1 MISTVFSLIASIIA
15 WSLRFAW
22 AVGFGIWATI
32 DCQSDFKSLVQ
43 DCIWLDV
50 ATGWG
55 SAFGAAGAGWVDGD
69 SSFTTSDWTGHRGD
83 ATTSLFDSEFTG
95 QDSGFCC
102 WGAEVWATLAATWV
116 ETDDWEICGTE
127 LLISCFSGLR

>member
-55 SAFGAAGAGWVDGD
+55 SAFGAAGAGWVDED
-69 SSFTTSDWTGHRGD
+69 SPFTTSDWTGQRGEVV
-83 ATTSLFDSEFTG
+83 TSLSDSNFTG
-95 QDSGFCC
+95 EDWGFCC
-102 WGAEVWATLAATWV
+102 WGAGGWAIFAATGVATDGW
-116 ETDDWEICGTE
+116 ETCGAE
-127 LLISCFSGLR
+127 LLVSCFSGLR

>member
-1 MISTVFSLIASIIA
+1 MISTVFSLIASMIA
-15 WSLRFAW
+15 WSFRFAW

-55 SAFGAAGAGWVDGD
+55 SAFGAAGAGWFDGD
-69 SSFTTSDWTGHRGD
+69 SSFTTSDWTGQRGEVV
-83 ATTSLFDSEFTG
+83 TSLFDSGFSGE
-95 QDSGFCC
+95 DSGFCC
-102 WGAEVWATLAATWV
+102 CGAGFWVTFAATGV
-116 ETDDWEICGTE
+116 ETDGWETCRAE
-127 LLISCFSGLR
+127 LLVSCFSGLR

>member
-1 MISTVFSLIASIIA
+1 MIA

-22 AVGFGIWATI
+22 AVGFGIWATT

-43 DCIWLDV
+43 DCIWVDV

-55 SAFGAAGAGWVDGD
+55 SAFGLCVDACWVDGD
-69 SSFTTSDWTGHRGD
+69 SSFITSGWTGQRD
-83 ATTSLFDSEFTG
+83 EVTTSLFDSEFTG

-102 WGAEVWATLAATWV
+102 WGAGVWATLTATGV
-116 ETDDWEICGTE
+116 ETDGWETCGIE
-127 LLISCFSGLR
+127 LVVSGFSGLR

>member
-1 MISTVFSLIASIIA
+1 MIA

-43 DCIWLDV
+43 DCIWLGV
-50 ATGWG
+50 ETSWG

-69 SSFTTSDWTGHRGD
+69 SSFTTSDWTGQRGE
-83 ATTSLFDSEFTG
+83 ATTSPFDSKFTG
-95 QDSGFCC
+95 EDSGFCC
-102 WGAEVWATLAATWV
+102 WGAGVWTTLTATGV
-116 ETDDWEICGTE
+116 ETDDWEACRAE
-127 LLISCFSGLR
+127 LLVSCFSGLR

>member
-1 MISTVFSLIASIIA
+1 MISTVFSLIASMIA
-15 WSLRFAW
+15 WSFRFAW

-50 ATGWG
+50 TTGWG
-55 SAFGAAGAGWVDGD
+55 SAFGAAGAGWVDRD
-69 SSFTTSDWTGHRGD
+69 SSFTTSDWTDQRVEVL
-83 ATTSLFDSEFTG
+83 TSLFDSEFAG

-102 WGAEVWATLAATWV
+102 WGAGVWAIFAATGV
-116 ETDDWEICGTE
+116 ETDGWETCGTE
-127 LLISCFSGLR
+127 LLVSCLSGLR